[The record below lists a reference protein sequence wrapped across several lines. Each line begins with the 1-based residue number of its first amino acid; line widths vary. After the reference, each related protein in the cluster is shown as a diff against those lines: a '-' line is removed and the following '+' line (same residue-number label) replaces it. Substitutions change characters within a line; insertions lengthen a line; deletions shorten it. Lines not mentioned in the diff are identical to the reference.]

1 MATPPSL
8 TQIAFAGG
16 LDESQHDEILDPSKA
31 FLVAQNVR
39 QDQRGGFTKRLGFD
53 ALTLT
58 RLSGSRSAGR
68 RLLEYNGNPIII
80 DGSYLDAYSS
90 AASKNITRG
99 RISECTCRLMDLPQA
114 APSSV
119 VYDVEYCNGYMAVA
133 YGTGVSTATSPDGT
147 ALISVVSATTGETV
161 SEPAATPSAVG
172 VTVIGSYGSRYFI
185 FFAYDNGTTGITA
198 FYFDT
203 QNPANGWTSI
213 GTVAGTT
220 SNAYPAVASHS
231 SGVFIAY
238 GTTSGGSRVTVERYT
253 IAGSA
258 SSTTITAA
266 ATPGKVSC
274 DVSTGN
280 TLWVAFSQSA
290 NINVIGLNPANLA
303 SITSTATTALTTA
316 VGVQNIGICEGSSSG
331 TARAWVLDSA
341 SSTIKTCGIT
351 TSAGAAV
358 AGSSNTT
365 CNAMPISRSFQQ
377 GGRYY
382 MAVAPSPTAST
393 VNGNGQ
399 SLCVVVD
406 WSEDASALR
415 PVANIEP
422 GLVTSV
428 GMFCKFTPVSSTK
441 RAYGFQIVKRG
452 LATVAG
458 LIAGDGSGGCMLA
471 ELDFGSRNRWQG
483 AKHGNSLFIG
493 GALLSVF
500 DGQSV
505 REVGFLARPT
515 TPSTS
520 LGAGTLAATY
530 KYVAVYETT
539 DAAGNV
545 VVSGVSSPVSVTP
558 ATNNVTVS
566 TKPYAVSSY
575 AGLTTNV
582 VFHRTLAGGEPP
594 YYRLAAVASNPS
606 TSSVSYADDTSD
618 ATLATRSKLYAPNL
632 PGTAGEA
639 QDRRAPPG
647 LVHIASFNG
656 MLVGAKG
663 SSLFYSG
670 QEVYGEATWFT
681 PLFEVP
687 LSGSG
692 DISGLEVLDGTLYI
706 FREDRIYGAGGE
718 PPTDNGAA
726 GGLGVPR
733 LLSSDVGCVEANSIV
748 ATSLGV
754 FFQSRR
760 GIELLTRSGSVVWVG
775 EAIQRTLATYPIV
788 TSAVLDAQNS
798 LVRFSLTTSESAGAA
813 STSGRDAIYDLT
825 LQSWI
830 SIDNKAGVINGQT
843 GTGVGSQD
851 ACMVKISGSW
861 RYAWLGQDGI
871 VHYER
876 LTSDGSAYLDDST
889 WITVLVETSW
899 FKLGGL
905 QGQQHLNRVLLLA
918 RKSSD
923 VSVSISLAYN
933 YETTYRT
940 ATTYS
945 AATVNTLLTGGW
957 PITQLKHDPHDDAE
971 CQSVRVRISDA
982 TPADSGTSVGT
993 GKGAALLGLTLDITP
1008 KPGVFDVPEGAS

>member
-16 LDESQHDEILDPSKA
+16 LDESQEDEILDPSKA
-31 FLVAQNVR
+31 FLVLRNVR
-39 QDQRGGFTKRLGFD
+39 QDKRGGLTKRLGFGSQSR
-53 ALTLT
+53 T
-58 RLSGSRSAGR
+58 RLSGSRSAGY
-68 RLLEYNGNPIII
+68 RLLEYKGNPIVI

-90 AASKNITRG
+90 AAAKNITRG
-99 RISECTCRLMDLPQA
+99 RVSECTYRLMDLPQS

-119 VYDVEYCNGYMAVA
+119 VYDVEYCNGFMAVA
-133 YGTGVSTATSPDGT
+133 YGTSVSTATSPDG
-147 ALISVVSATTGETV
+147 APFVAVVSASTGETI
-161 SEPAATPSAVG
+161 SEPTATPVATG
-172 VTVIGSYGSRYFI
+172 MAVIGSYGSRYFI
-185 FFAYDNGTTGITA
+185 LFAYENSTTQISA
-198 FYFDT
+198 LYFDT
-203 QNPANGWTSI
+203 QTPANGWVSI
-213 GTVAGTT
+213 GVVAATT

-231 SGVFIAY
+231 TGVFIAY
-238 GTTSGGSRVTVERYT
+238 GTTSGASRVSLARYT

-266 ATPGKVSC
+266 STPGKVSC
-274 DVSTGN
+274 DVSTGG
-280 TLWVAFSQSA
+280 TLWIAFSQSA
-290 NINVIGLNPANLA
+290 NINVVGLNPANLA
-303 SITSTATTALTTA
+303 SITSTATTAMA
-316 VGVQNIGICEGSSSG
+316 AAAGVQNLGICEGSTSG
-331 TARAWVLDSA
+331 TARAFVVDSGTA
-341 SSTIKTCGIT
+341 SIEMCGIT
-351 TSAGAAV
+351 TVAGAATAAASV
-358 AGSSNTT
+358 TVY
-365 CNAMPISRSFQQ
+365 NAIAMSRSFHQ

-406 WSEDASALR
+406 WSEDTASLR

-428 GMFCKFTPVSSTK
+428 GMFCKFTAVSSTK
-441 RAYGFQIVKRG
+441 RAYGFQVVKRG

-458 LIAGDGSGGCMLA
+458 LVAGDGSGGCMLA

-483 AKHGNSLFIG
+483 AKHGNSLFLG

-505 REVGFLARPT
+505 REAGFLARPT
-515 TPSTS
+515 LPTTS

-575 AGLTTNV
+575 TGLTTNV

-594 YYRLAAVASNPS
+594 YYRLAAVASSPAA
-606 TSSVSYADDTSD
+606 SSVSYADDTAD
-618 ATLATRSKLYAPNL
+618 PTLATRSKLYAPNL

-639 QDRRAPPG
+639 QDRRSPPG
-647 LVHIASFNG
+647 LVHIVSFNG

-687 LSGSG
+687 LSGAG
-692 DISGLEVLDGTLYI
+692 DISGLEVLDGTLYV
-706 FREDRIYGAGGE
+706 FREDRIYGTGGE
-718 PPTDNGAA
+718 APTDNGTS

-733 LLSSDVGCVEANSIV
+733 LLSSDVGCIEANSIV

-775 EAIQRTLATYPIV
+775 ESVHRTLASYPVV
-788 TSAVLDAQNS
+788 TSAVLDAPNS
-798 LVRFSLTTSESAGAA
+798 LIRLALTEGESGGAV
-813 STSGRDAIYDLT
+813 TGDGVDIVYDLT
-825 LQSWI
+825 LQTWI
-830 SIDNKAGVINGQT
+830 STDDKTT
-843 GTGVGSQD
+843 GTFPVTTFTPSQD
-851 ACMVKISGSW
+851 ACMVNVLGTW
-861 RYAWLGQDGI
+861 RYAWLSTDGT
-871 VHYER
+871 VRYE
-876 LTSDGSAYLDDST
+876 LLAGDGFEHCDNGNWVTMSA
-889 WITVLVETSW
+889 ETGW
-899 FKLGGL
+899 FKTSGL
-905 QGQQHLNRVLLLA
+905 QGVQFLSRMLLLA
-918 RKSSD
+918 RRSTD
-923 VSVSISLAYN
+923 HNLSIALAYN
-933 YETTYRT
+933 YETSYR
-940 ATTYS
+940 S
-945 AATVNTLLTGGW
+945 AREWTHTQIASLLSDGW
-957 PITQLKHDPHDDAE
+957 PITQLKHDAHDDAE
-971 CQSVRVRISDA
+971 CQAVRVKISDA
-982 TPADSGTSVGT
+982 VHSAWAQGDES
-993 GKGAALLGLTLDITP
+993 GKGSTWLGLTFDITP
-1008 KPGVFDVPEGAS
+1008 KPGLFDVPEGAS